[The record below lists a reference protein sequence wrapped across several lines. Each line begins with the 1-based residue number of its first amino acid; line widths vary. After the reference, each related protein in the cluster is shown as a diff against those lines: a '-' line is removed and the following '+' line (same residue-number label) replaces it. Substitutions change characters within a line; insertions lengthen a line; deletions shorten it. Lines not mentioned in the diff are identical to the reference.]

1 MVSRLFVFDLFFRVR
16 LFFIGLVQQVINAG
30 MIEVCQLDEDT
41 GGNISFSQFIMRICN
56 LRTVQIIR
64 KVFLIQ
70 IMVFPQISDFV
81 GIASST
87 SIFLLLYDKIRVEI
101 DK

>member
-1 MVSRLFVFDLFFRVR
+1 MHVFLVVYGIFNFLKRKRRLTEMVSRLFVFDLFFRVR

-64 KVFLIQ
+64 KVFLI
-70 IMVFPQISDFV
+70 
-81 GIASST
+81 
-87 SIFLLLYDKIRVEI
+87 
-101 DK
+101 

>member
-41 GGNISFSQFIMRICN
+41 GGNENMQPANSADN
-56 LRTVQIIR
+56 LQGLFDINHG
-64 KVFLIQ
+64 L
-70 IMVFPQISDFV
+70 PANLGFV

-87 SIFLLLYDKIRVEI
+87 SIFLLLYDKIRVKI

>member
-30 MIEVCQLDEDT
+30 GYWWEYL
-41 GGNISFSQFIMRICN
+41 
-56 LRTVQIIR
+56 
-64 KVFLIQ
+64 
-70 IMVFPQISDFV
+70 VFPVHNENMQPENSADNPQGLFDTNHGLPANLGFV